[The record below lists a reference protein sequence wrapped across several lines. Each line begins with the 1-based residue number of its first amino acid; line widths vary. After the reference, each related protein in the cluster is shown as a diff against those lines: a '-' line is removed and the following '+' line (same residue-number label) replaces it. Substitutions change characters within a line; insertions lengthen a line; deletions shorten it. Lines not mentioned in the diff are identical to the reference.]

1 MDASIV
7 GGILAAQ
14 AGNVQIQVA
23 AEILKSSNLA
33 DQSEV
38 DNLLGAVEQNLA
50 SLANVAAGIGNK
62 VDKTA

>member
-50 SLANVAAGIGNK
+50 SLANVAAGIGNN